1 MTALDAFRL
10 DGQTAVV
17 TGGGTGLGREAA
29 CALAGAGA
37 SVVVCGRT
45 RARLR
50 ETVEA
55 IEQVGGKGRAEVLDV
70 TDPSAVAQ
78 CFANLTAE
86 LGSVDVLVNNAAVTH
101 QVTSSKQTP
110 KDWQH
115 VVATNLS
122 GSFYCAQSFASAVG
136 RGRRAIVNISS
147 FAATKGVIGQAAYSA
162 SKGGLEALTRSLA
175 VELARHDI
183 RVNALAPGYFRTDM
197 PALVLEDERALT
209 KLITRI
215 PMRRL
220 GEPSEIGPAVL
231 FLASPASEYMTGATI
246 HFDGGYV
253 IR

>member
-1 MTALDAFRL
+1 MTVLDVFRL

-29 CALAGAGA
+29 FALASAGA

-45 RARLR
+45 RDRLG
-50 ETVEA
+50 ETVDA
-55 IEQVGGKGRAEVLDV
+55 IEQTGGKAHAELLDV
-70 TDPSAVAQ
+70 ADPDLVTR
-78 CFANLTAE
+78 CFAKLAAE
-86 LGSVDVLVNNAAVTH
+86 LGPLDILVNNAAVTH
-101 QVTSSKQTP
+101 QAASSEQSP
-110 KDWQH
+110 QDWQR

-147 FAATKGVIGQAAYSA
+147 LAATKGVVGQAAYSA

-183 RVNALAPGYFRTDM
+183 RVNVLAPGYFRTDM
-197 PALVLEDERALT
+197 PSLVLEDERTLA

-220 GEPSEIGPAVL
+220 GEPVEIGPAVL
-231 FLASPASEYMTGATI
+231 FLASPASEYMTGATL